1 MEWLCGDR
9 PASRLLSSG
18 SVSCDYFFARVSL
31 VCFFVIRTLVRMLA
45 LSAAPVRI
53 EASTACPQL
62 AVGATLHPSHR
73 EPSQKSSRASGARR
87 SWPGS
92 LAVGRVHGTQKR
104 ARASA
109 SRSRGRVECPLGPR
123 APYRGRSPRVPENP
137 KTHHRWLARSFAL
150 PLRCGATD
158 PSTSRFHGR
167 RRPPQPRSWMGWWWV
182 GKREVR
188 PYYTYAKFSDYEER
202 ERRTRR
208 RSTVDDACSPI

>member
-137 KTHHRWLARSFAL
+137 KTHHRWLACALVCTPTAVRRHRSVHISL
-150 PLRCGATD
+150 PRTSSPAPTQKLDGLVVGGQTRS
-158 PSTSRFHGR
+158 PSLH
-167 RRPPQPRSWMGWWWV
+167 V
-182 GKREVR
+182 REIIGL
-188 PYYTYAKFSDYEER
+188 
-202 ERRTRR
+202 RRTTEAHAP
-208 RSTVDDACSPI
+208 SVDGR